1 MGMGGGEAPAEARRA
16 AGAGVQVASSK
27 IVVEKL
33 TRNVT
38 EAHLR
43 EIFGSYGRIESI
55 DLPLNK
61 QFMTNRGTAYILYDH
76 PSGSES
82 AIAHMHEA
90 QLDGVVIS
98 PDPPDMAHYPPVTD
112 HLQED
117 LPHRDIEALPPGEAP
132 TVEGGEQ
139 QKTTRTFHVTHI
151 QGLLHRPGGVGG
163 HRHIPDPHLGHRL
176 EDVAHRLEV
185 HQGGEDAVQVTVLGA
200 VTVGVEAE
208 AEVGQEADPG
218 MEEEDELN
226 ESRWTVVLSPRTENK
241 RKIRAILEM

>member
-1 MGMGGGEAPAEARRA
+1 M
-16 AGAGVQVASSK
+16 QSSK

-98 PDPPDMAHYPPVTD
+98 PDLPGMVHCPPVTG
-112 HLQED
+112 HPQED
-117 LPHRDIEALPPGEAP
+117 PLHQDIAAHPREEAAM
-132 TVEGGEQ
+132 VEGGEQ
-139 QKTTRTFHVTHI
+139 QKMTRTSPVIRT
-151 QGLLHRPGGVGG
+151 QGLLHRPGVGDG
-163 HRHIPDPHLGHRL
+163 HPHTPDPHLGHRP
-176 EDVAHRLEV
+176 EDEANPVEV
-185 HQGGEDAVQVTVLGA
+185 HHGGEDAVQVTVLGA
-200 VTVGVEAE
+200 ATVIAEAE
-208 AEVGQEADPG
+208 AEVGQEADLG
-218 MEEEDELN
+218 MGEEDEL
-226 ESRWTVVLSPRTENK
+226 
-241 RKIRAILEM
+241 AG